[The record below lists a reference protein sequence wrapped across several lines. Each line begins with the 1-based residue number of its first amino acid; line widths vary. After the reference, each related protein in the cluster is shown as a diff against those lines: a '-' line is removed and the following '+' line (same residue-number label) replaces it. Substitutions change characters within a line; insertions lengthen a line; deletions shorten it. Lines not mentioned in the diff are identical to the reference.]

1 MFIPLFNGH
10 FPFLSLFDIAFPKIA
25 YQIQSYKT
33 FYTSFT
39 PSLSCE
45 KNIFSLSIEVAGNN

>member
-25 YQIQSYKT
+25 CQIQSYKT

-39 PSLSCE
+39 PSLLVKKHFLTFYRSGW
-45 KNIFSLSIEVAGNN
+45 K